1 MQSMEVTA
9 ISSIEHILAW
19 IGLVLV
25 ISQIKKVLLRVLSAK
40 DGGTIVGQ
48 EFTHPDTSGH
58 PLATSS
64 VFQQPS
70 LEISVVIPVQP
81 GTGKLRLQGLL
92 NEAVD
97 SLKLNVSNQLWEIVL
112 VGPPGEELTVVGKSF
127 LQMLGYEHIRL
138 LILPSHSLD
147 ASGFAGILRRGVLVS
162 RGKFILT
169 CDTSGSVRFS
179 DFVELERTRAAF
191 SAERGGL
198 VVGSRWQKNRN
209 WYSGVVSKLVG
220 APHLPDPTCP
230 YRWFTNEAAALLFS
244 AMESRR
250 SDGTDEILILSRYAE
265 IPVLSCPIRWTPI
278 SEAVDLLAAIRCAV
292 GALSTRLLYSSGYYA
307 VSFPTRGGKVGDAF
321 ENVERN
327 ALYRSNAREIG
338 LHRFHSTS

>member
-191 SAERGGL
+191 SAEVR
-198 VVGSRWQKNRN
+198 
-209 WYSGVVSKLVG
+209 
-220 APHLPDPTCP
+220 
-230 YRWFTNEAAALLFS
+230 
-244 AMESRR
+244 
-250 SDGTDEILILSRYAE
+250 E
-265 IPVLSCPIRWTPI
+265 IPFALHFEAEELDCVHRYRSPWSERVLSARLICL
-278 SEAVDLLAAIRCAV
+278 ADLNF
-292 GALSTRLLYSSGYYA
+292 RLL
-307 VSFPTRGGKVGDAF
+307 SFLDLNLVAGGPRGRV
-321 ENVERN
+321 
-327 ALYRSNAREIG
+327 
-338 LHRFHSTS
+338 

>member
-1 MQSMEVTA
+1 MEVTA
-9 ISSIEHILAW
+9 ISSIEQILAW

-25 ISQIKKVLLRVLSAK
+25 ISQITKVVQRVSSAR
-40 DGGTIVGQ
+40 DGRTIVGQ
-48 EFTHPDTSGH
+48 EFTHPDTNGH

-64 VFQQPS
+64 VFQPPS
-70 LEISVVIPVQP
+70 LEISVVIPVQQ

-92 NEAVD
+92 NEATE
-97 SLKLNVSNQLWEIVL
+97 SLKMNVSNQLWEIVL

-138 LILPSHSLD
+138 LILPSQSSD
-147 ASGFAGILRRGVLVS
+147 ASGFGGILRRGVLVS

-179 DFVELERTRAAF
+179 DFVELERTRVAF
-191 SAERGGL
+191 STKRGAL
-198 VVGSRWQKNRN
+198 VLGSRWQKNRN

-220 APHLPDPTCP
+220 APHLPDPTSP

-250 SDGTDEILILSRYAE
+250 SDGTDEILILSKFAE

-278 SEAVDLLAAIRCAV
+278 PEGTDLLGAIRCVV
-292 GALSTRLLYSSGYYA
+292 GTLSTRLLYSSGYYA
-307 VSFPTRGGKVGDAF
+307 VSFPTRGGKVEDAF
-321 ENVERN
+321 GHVEQNALSRRN
-327 ALYRSNAREIG
+327 ADEIG
-338 LHRFHSTS
+338 LQRYHSSS